1 MTSAHIE
8 MIQKYFYEREDDK
21 RMKKSAAL
29 MVEAMT
35 EELDSGVS
43 HPNQKHYIPYVS
55 EVTVVISQLSTKCK
69 NN

>member
-1 MTSAHIE
+1 
-8 MIQKYFYEREDDK
+8 
-21 RMKKSAAL
+21 

-55 EVTVVISQLSTKCK
+55 EVTVVISQMSTKCK
-69 NN
+69 KDTK